1 MSNYDNTFSNEIN
14 EDQPALVMFYLPTD
28 PRCVEEAPRMRAA
41 ARELEGS
48 AKFIEVN
55 CDERPEL
62 KAKYHI
68 HAYPTFILFR
78 DGMEAWRAEGRIPER
93 ELDAMVRK
101 FQ

>member
-1 MSNYDNTFSNEIN
+1 MANSFPYKSE
-14 EDQPALVMFYLPTD
+14 TD
-28 PRCVEEAPRMRAA
+28 VLYYTIAA
-41 ARELEGS
+41 ARELEGT
-48 AKFIEVN
+48 AKSIEVN

-62 KAKYHI
+62 KATYHI